1 MEADKFIDLT
11 GKVAIVTGG
20 AMGIGLGIVERL
32 TKSGAKVLIADMNEE
47 EAQKSADKLCGE
59 GFEVKSIKV
68 DVSNKADVDAM
79 VEAAISQFGGL
90 DILVNN
96 AGIYPFKPFMEL
108 TEEDWD
114 KLMAVNLTGVFLCS
128 QAAAKKMADGSK
140 IVDISSIA
148 GSVGFA
154 GLAHYCA
161 SKGGINASIR
171 AIAVELAA
179 KKINV
184 NAVAPGAI
192 ETPGME
198 AGLNE
203 DAKKQTIA
211 AIPWARMGKP
221 EDIANLVTFLASD
234 KADYITGQTFIVDGG
249 WTLR

>member
-20 AMGIGLGIVERL
+20 AMGIGYGIAERL
-32 TKSGAKVLIADMNEE
+32 AKSGAKVLIADMNEE
-47 EAQKSADKLCGE
+47 EAKKSADKLNSS

-68 DVSNKADVDAM
+68 DVSSKAEVDKM
-79 VEAAISQFGGL
+79 VGMAISEFGKV

-96 AGIYPFKPFMEL
+96 AGIYPFKPFMEM

-114 KLMAVNLTGVFLCS
+114 KVMAVNLKGMFLCT
-128 QAAAKKMADGSK
+128 QAAAAKMAEGSK

-148 GSVGFA
+148 GFVGFA

-161 SKGGINASIR
+161 TKGGVNASIR

-192 ETPGME
+192 ETPG
-198 AGLNE
+198 
-203 DAKKQTIA
+203 AKMDDEMVKQIVS
-211 AIPWARMGKP
+211 AIPWARMGQP
-221 EDIANLVTFLASD
+221 EDIANLTAFLASD
-234 KADYITGQTFIVDGG
+234 KADYITGQTIIVDGG

>member
-20 AMGIGLGIVERL
+20 AMGIGFGIAERL
-32 TKSGAKVLIADMNEE
+32 AKTGAKVLIADMNEE
-47 EAQKSADKLCGE
+47 EAKASADKLISE

-68 DVSNKADVDAM
+68 DVSNKADVDKM
-79 VEAAISQFGGL
+79 VETAISEFGKL

-96 AGIYPFKPFMEL
+96 AGIYPFKPFMEM

-114 KLMAVNLTGVFLCS
+114 KVMTVNLKGMFLCT
-128 QAAAKKMADGSK
+128 QAAAKRMADGSK

-171 AIAVELAA
+171 AIAVELAP

-192 ETPGME
+192 ETPG
-198 AGLNE
+198 
-203 DAKKQTIA
+203 AKSDDTTKQQTIS
-211 AIPWARMGKP
+211 AIPWARMGQP
-221 EDIANLVTFLASD
+221 EDIANMVTFLASE
-234 KADYITGQTFIVDGG
+234 KADYITGQTIIVDGG